1 MVDFFILNCIIYNKK
16 LWQLQKKKLKE
27 LKY

>member
-1 MVDFFILNCIIYNKK
+1 MVDFFILNHIIYNKK

>member
-1 MVDFFILNCIIYNKK
+1 MVDFFILNRIIYNKK